1 MTLKIQDF
9 EEDLAM
15 TENSTKSIFHCIQL
29 SMSKSKKKMT
39 SYIFYAPDIPIAR
52 PVITYLKFSKL
63 CKDVLVPAMFC
74 H

>member
-29 SMSKSKKKMT
+29 SMSKSKKK
-39 SYIFYAPDIPIAR
+39 IHRFN
-52 PVITYLKFSKL
+52 F
-63 CKDVLVPAMFC
+63 
-74 H
+74 